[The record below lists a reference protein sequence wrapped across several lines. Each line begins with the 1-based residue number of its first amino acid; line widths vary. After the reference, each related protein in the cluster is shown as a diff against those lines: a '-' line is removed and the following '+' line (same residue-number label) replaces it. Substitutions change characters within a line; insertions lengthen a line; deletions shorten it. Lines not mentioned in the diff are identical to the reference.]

1 MSAAPPLGLRF
12 ALMAFGVIAMVAGLT
27 GGLWRLGWDIPH
39 VERFGELH
47 GALLICGLFGTVISL
62 ERAVAFATWPA
73 YAAPLLAA
81 IGTVLLLAGA
91 PLLSGVVAYVL
102 ASLVLT
108 GVTAVIARRQRAL
121 FTATLTLAAACW
133 TVGTVLWGFGQSVPE
148 VVGWWL
154 GFLVL
159 TIAGERLELSRL
171 LAPRRGS
178 AATFALCILALLAGA
193 YLGPFDDIGAR
204 VLGVAF
210 IALCLW
216 LVRHDVVRITIRRPG
231 QTGFMA
237 ACMALGYGWLGVA
250 GLMLAVA
257 PPTVAAFGYDA
268 MLHAILLGFMLSMVF
283 GHALIILPA
292 VARVRLV
299 YQPALYGPLAILHA
313 SVTLR
318 VAGDLCLWPDVR
330 MWSGPLTLVALIGF
344 VATLIWARRSAQGL
358 R

>member
-1 MSAAPPLGLRF
+1 MSAAPPLGVRF
-12 ALMAFGVIAMVAGLT
+12 ALMAFGVVAMVAGLT

-39 VERFGELH
+39 VERLAELH

-81 IGTVLLLAGA
+81 LGTVLLLAGA

-108 GVTAVIARRQRAL
+108 GVTAVIASRQRAL
-121 FTATLTLAAACW
+121 FTATLTLGAACW
-133 TVGTVLWGFGQSVPE
+133 TVGTVLWGLGQSVPE

-178 AATFALCILALLAGA
+178 AVSFAAIVAVFLSGA
-193 YLGPFDDIGAR
+193 YLGPFDEIGAR

-210 IALCLW
+210 IALCFW

-237 ACMALGYGWLGVA
+237 ACMALGYGWLGLA
-250 GLMLAVA
+250 GVLLVVA

-268 MLHAILLGFMLSMVF
+268 MLHAVLIGFVLSMVF

-299 YQPALYGPLAILHA
+299 YLPALYGPLALLHA
-313 SVTLR
+313 SVALR
-318 VAGDLCLWPDVR
+318 VVGDLCILPDIR
-330 MWSGPLTLVALIGF
+330 MWSGPVTLVALVGF
-344 VATLIWARRSAQGL
+344 VTTLVVGARGRRSA
-358 R
+358 